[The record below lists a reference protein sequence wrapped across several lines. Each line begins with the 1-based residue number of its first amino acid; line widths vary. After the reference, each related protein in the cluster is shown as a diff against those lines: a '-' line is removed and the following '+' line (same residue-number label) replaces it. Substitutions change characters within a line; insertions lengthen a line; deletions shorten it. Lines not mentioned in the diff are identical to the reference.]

1 MPLDYIERRFDL
13 FHLGQYL
20 LVLDDIFIRGQ
31 QDIKLPAA
39 ELRHKPTTQS
49 RSTLQWGTHKE
60 QTILCSEPTEI
71 RILCFKKNRNNRK
84 SFSYLVRNFYH
95 RGCPLVK
102 FIDPVRQSPG
112 KK

>member
-1 MPLDYIERRFDL
+1 MPLDYIERSFDL

-49 RSTLQWGTHKE
+49 RSALQWGTHKKKG
-60 QTILCSEPTEI
+60 QFYALSQPKSEYYALRKIETTEKVF
-71 RILCFKKNRNNRK
+71 LT
-84 SFSYLVRNFYH
+84 L
-95 RGCPLVK
+95 
-102 FIDPVRQSPG
+102 
-112 KK
+112 